1 MPKFYQKAI
10 YDELGYDISKQLN
23 EANCKFV
30 VNYKDLTYTFLD
42 CPEPLLKQILEVKK
56 AKGPGSI
63 LNEFI
68 AVPEK

>member
-1 MPKFYQKAI
+1 MLNVYKKAI
-10 YDELGYDISKQLN
+10 YDELGYEISKQLK

-42 CPEPLLKQILEVKK
+42 CPEHLLKQILEVKK
-56 AKGPGSI
+56 KKGINSI

-68 AVPEK
+68 F